1 MAKRILIYT
10 NHFFPEQ
17 FKINEIV
24 DWLPKNYEV
33 RVITGIPNYP
43 SGKYFKGYGI
53 FSSFNRHYKNN
64 IVVNR
69 LPLIPRGRGSYLQ
82 LLLNYITYFISCSL
96 FTIYLI
102 IFKKK
107 YDYIFVHHTSPIL
120 IAVHPIFYGFFY
132 NSKKYLWDLDIWPET
147 LEALDIIKS
156 KNTINFL
163 SIIVKHIYSF
173 YDKILIGSSG
183 FREIVKKRFSKEIIY
198 FPNWAEY
205 ELEQNKCIEKINL
218 IIPSNKKIIM
228 YTGNI
233 GESQNFEPLVETIQ
247 ILKENFYWVFIGD
260 GRYKSNFQQKINK
273 KNLNNYCA
281 FIGQVNIKNIPSY
294 SKYADFMFLSL
305 KNTFIFSK
313 TIPAKLQSYMALG
326 KPIIAVL
333 NGEAATIISS
343 SKCGIVQQN
352 SDYRELA
359 NQILDLNNY
368 SKIELIK
375 MGQNGR
381 DYYNKFF
388 SREKRKNQL
397 KELFK

>member
-1 MAKRILIYT
+1 
-10 NHFFPEQ
+10 
-17 FKINEIV
+17 
-24 DWLPKNYEV
+24 
-33 RVITGIPNYP
+33 
-43 SGKYFKGYGI
+43 
-53 FSSFNRHYKNN
+53 
-64 IVVNR
+64 
-69 LPLIPRGRGSYLQ
+69 
-82 LLLNYITYFISCSL
+82 
-96 FTIYLI
+96 
-102 IFKKK
+102 
-107 YDYIFVHHTSPIL
+107 
-120 IAVHPIFYGFFY
+120 
-132 NSKKYLWDLDIWPET
+132 
-147 LEALDIIKS
+147 
-156 KNTINFL
+156 
-163 SIIVKHIYSF
+163 
-173 YDKILIGSSG
+173 
-183 FREIVKKRFSKEIIY
+183 
-198 FPNWAEY
+198 
-205 ELEQNKCIEKINL
+205 
-218 IIPSNKKIIM
+218 M